1 MRVLICS
8 LLTGCMLAVTYTA
21 VTWQR
26 SEGHAAQSVFT
37 TASEARRAIERE
49 IRIRAATG
57 DAALNERGWP
67 VTIVPDWFGRK
78 PPRNPFVA
86 ADYPWL
92 EVASDADANLTDP
105 PIRQA
110 LTRDV
115 AGFWYNPNNGV
126 LRARVGPR
134 VTDADAIDLYNRL
147 NGSNVA
153 ILFAP
158 VEDAA
163 SVAAG
168 IQSGHSPFL
177 KTSIKP
183 KITINASAGNPAKQA
198 DSGRSPRR

>member
-26 SEGHAAQSVFT
+26 SEGHAEQAVFNA
-37 TASEARRAIERE
+37 ASDARRAIERE

-57 DAALNERGWP
+57 DATLNERGWP
-67 VTIVPDWFGRK
+67 DTIVPDWFGRK
-78 PPRNPFVA
+78 VPRNPFVG
-86 ADYPWL
+86 ADHPWL
-92 EVASDADANLTDP
+92 EVATDADANLIDP

-147 NGSNVA
+147 NAANVA
-153 ILFAP
+153 TLFAP
-158 VEDAA
+158 AEATEATNVVLP
-163 SVAAG
+163 SK
-168 IQSGHSPFL
+168 SPFL
-177 KTSIKP
+177 KTNGTP
-183 KITINASAGNPAKQA
+183 KITIQASAKNPAKQA
-198 DSGRSPRR
+198 DSGHAPKR